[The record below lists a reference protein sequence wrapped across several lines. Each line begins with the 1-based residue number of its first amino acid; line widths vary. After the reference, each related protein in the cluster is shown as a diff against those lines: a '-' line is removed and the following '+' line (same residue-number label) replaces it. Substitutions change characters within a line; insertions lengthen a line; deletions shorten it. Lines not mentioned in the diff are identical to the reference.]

1 MGSANGAGTRADDS
15 DGMPGAG
22 TGAGTYAGAGTGATG
37 DARFD
42 VPVLM
47 AGGLTSTK
55 DGDAL
60 LQQGICDFAGFG
72 RAALRNNFML

>member
-1 MGSANGAGTRADDS
+1 MGSANG
-15 DGMPGAG
+15 
-22 TGAGTYAGAGTGATG
+22 TGADNVDSTHSAHATG

-47 AGGLTSTK
+47 AGGLASTK

-60 LQQGICDFAGFG
+60 LHQGICDFAGFG
-72 RAALRNNFML
+72 RAALRNGFML